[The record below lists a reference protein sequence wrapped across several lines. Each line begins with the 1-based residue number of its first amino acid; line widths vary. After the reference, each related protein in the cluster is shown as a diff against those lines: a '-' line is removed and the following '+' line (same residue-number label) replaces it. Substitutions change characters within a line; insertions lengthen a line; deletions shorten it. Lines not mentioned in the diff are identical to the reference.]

1 MDFFELQENARKKT
15 KVLVFYFLLTI
26 IGIVAAL
33 YLIFVGI
40 MTLGSETPQNPWQP
54 ELLGVVT
61 LGVLLLVVL
70 GSLYKIAM
78 LRGGGATIAQSLGGS
93 LVPPNT
99 RDFKERRLLNVVEEM
114 AIAAGIP
121 PPPVYVQRDEKAI
134 NAFAAGYSQDTA
146 IVCVTQGCLDALSRE
161 ELQGVIGHEFSHI
174 LSGDMRLNIR
184 LIGLLHGILLISL
197 IGRIILRSMG
207 RSRGN
212 KKGGGGIALVALAMM
227 IIGSIGVLFGR
238 LIKSAVAR
246 QREYL
251 ADASAVQFTRDTTGI
266 ASALKKI
273 GGFALGS
280 RIQCA
285 AAEEASHMFFSNGL
299 RQSLFSLMA
308 THPPL
313 DERIRQ
319 LDPSW
324 DGQFIAPS
332 KWLPDMEPETKKAE
346 KKSPFGALPKIP
358 GLPDVL
364 SGPLPGVMALSADS
378 LGKTVGT
385 PRPENVAAA
394 QAAIANVPEDILDAA
409 RDPFG
414 AQALIYALLL
424 DEGKTEPLARQMD
437 WLKST
442 TETVIREQTE
452 KFRPA
457 VQNLPQE
464 AEPAIIDICRNSL
477 LSLSEKQYR
486 FFLNT
491 VDQLI
496 AADGELDLFE
506 YMVQH
511 LLVRMLKDHFSPRQH
526 RTAPIYSIKALA
538 PGISTIL
545 SSIAHVGND
554 ESSRAAEAFRHALGS
569 LSAPAELFELLPAD
583 RCTFEGVDAAADQLI
598 RAEPGIKKQVLAA
611 CMACL
616 SHDRTITREEGELF
630 RAVAAGMGCP
640 VPFIVPG

>member
-15 KVLVFYFLLTI
+15 RVLVFYFLLTVAAI
-26 IGIVAAL
+26 IGAL
-33 YLIFVGI
+33 YYIFA
-40 MTLGSETPQNPWQP
+40 
-54 ELLGVVT
+54 
-61 LGVLLLVVL
+61 LLVVL
-70 GSLYKIAM
+70 NSKPPHKLWIPELFAGVTVGVLRLVLLGSLDKIAV
-78 LRGGGATIAQSLGGS
+78 LRGGGTAIAQRLGGS

-114 AIAAGIP
+114 AIAAGMP
-121 PPPVYVQRDEKAI
+121 PPPVYVQRSEKGI
-134 NAFAAGYSQDTA
+134 NAFAAGYSQDSA

-184 LIGLLHGILLISL
+184 LIGILHGILLLSL
-197 IGRIILRSMG
+197 MGRIILSSMG
-207 RSRGN
+207 RSSGN
-212 KKGGGGIALVALAMM
+212 RKGGGGIAIVGLAML
-227 IIGSIGVLFGR
+227 IIGWIGVFFGR

-266 ASALKKI
+266 AGALKKI
-273 GGFALGS
+273 GGFSTGS
-280 RIQCA
+280 RIGHA
-285 AAEEASHMFFSNGL
+285 AAEEASHMFFSNGF
-299 RQSLFSLMA
+299 RQSMFNMMA

-313 DERIRQ
+313 EDRIRQ

-324 DGQFIAPS
+324 DGQFTAAE
-332 KWLPDMEPETKKAE
+332 KWQAESGAETKKPE
-346 KKSPFGALPKIP
+346 KKSAFGAMPKIP
-358 GLPDVL
+358 GLPDT
-364 SGPLPGVMALSADS
+364 LSAPVLGAMAISADA

-385 PRPENVAAA
+385 PRPENVEAVQAVLA
-394 QAAIANVPEDILDAA
+394 QVPDEVLNAA

-414 AQALIYALLL
+414 AQALIFALLL
-424 DEGKTEPLARQMD
+424 DEDKPEPLAKQLD

-442 TETVIREQTE
+442 TETAVREQTDQ
-452 KFRPA
+452 FRPA
-457 VQNLPQE
+457 VAALPPE
-464 AEPAIIDICRNSL
+464 SEPALIDICRNSL
-477 LSLSEKQYR
+477 LGLSEKQYR
-486 FFLNT
+486 HFLNT

-506 YMVQH
+506 YMIQH
-511 LLVRMLKDHFSPRQH
+511 LLVRMLKDHYGPRPF
-526 RTAPIYSIKALA
+526 RTAPVYSIKALA

-545 SSIAHVGND
+545 SSIAHIGHSD
-554 ESSRAAEAFRHALGS
+554 TAMDAEAFRHALKS
-569 LSAPAELFELLPAD
+569 FSAPADLFELIPAE
-583 RCTFEGVDAAADQLI
+583 RCTFENADAAADQLT
-598 RAEPGIKKQVLAA
+598 RAEPGIKKQILAA

-616 SHDRTITREEGELF
+616 SYDQVITREEGDLF

>member
-15 KVLVFYFLLTI
+15 RVLVFYFLLTI
-26 IGIVAAL
+26 AAL
-33 YLIFVGI
+33 I
-40 MTLGSETPQNPWQP
+40 GSLYYVFALLVRLNSKPPQPFWIP
-54 ELLGVVT
+54 ELFLGVT
-61 LGVLLLVVL
+61 AGVLLLVML
-70 GSLYKIAM
+70 GSLYKIAA
-78 LRGGGATIAQSLGGS
+78 LRGGGAAVAQSLGGS

-114 AIAAGIP
+114 AIAAGMP
-121 PPPVYVQRDEKAI
+121 PPPVYVQRNEKGI
-134 NAFAAGYSQDTA
+134 NAFAAGYSQDSA

-184 LIGLLHGILLISL
+184 LIGLLHGILLISIL
-197 IGRIILRSMG
+197 GRIILRSMG
-207 RSRGN
+207 RSSGN
-212 KKGGGGIALVALAMM
+212 RKGGGGIALVALAMLVF
-227 IIGSIGVLFGR
+227 GSIGVFFGR

-266 ASALKKI
+266 ARALKKI
-273 GGFALGS
+273 GGFSLGS
-280 RIQCA
+280 RIGHA
-285 AAEEASHMFFSNGL
+285 AAEEASHMFFSNGF
-299 RQSLFSLMA
+299 RQSLFNMMA

-313 DERIRQ
+313 EERIRQ

-324 DGQFIAPS
+324 DGQFIAAE
-332 KWLPDMEPETKKAE
+332 KWQAESGAGTAEPE
-346 KKSPFGALPKIP
+346 KKSALGALPKIP
-358 GLPDVL
+358 GLPEVL
-364 SGPLPGVMALSADS
+364 NAPALGAMAISAEA

-385 PRPENVAAA
+385 PRPENVEAVQAVLA
-394 QAAIANVPEDILDAA
+394 QVPDEVLNAA

-414 AQALIYALLL
+414 AQALIFALLL
-424 DEGKTEPLARQMD
+424 DEDKPEPLAKQLD

-442 TETVIREQTE
+442 TDAAVREQTDQ
-452 KFRPA
+452 FRPA
-457 VQNLPQE
+457 VAALPPE
-464 AEPAIIDICRNSL
+464 SEPALIDICRNSL
-477 LSLSEKQYR
+477 LSLSEKQFR
-486 FFLNT
+486 HFLNT

-506 YMVQH
+506 YMIQH
-511 LLVRMLKDHFSPRQH
+511 LLVRMLKDHYGPRPF
-526 RTAPIYSIKALA
+526 RTAPVYAIRALA
-538 PGISTIL
+538 PGVSTIL
-545 SSIAHVGND
+545 SSIAHVGSDD
-554 ESSRAAEAFRHALGS
+554 EAAARQAFQHAIKS
-569 LSAPAELFELLPAD
+569 LSAPPDLFELLPAE
-583 RCTFEGVDAAADQLI
+583 RCTFDSVDAAADQLT

-616 SHDRTITREEGELF
+616 SHDRTVTREEGELF